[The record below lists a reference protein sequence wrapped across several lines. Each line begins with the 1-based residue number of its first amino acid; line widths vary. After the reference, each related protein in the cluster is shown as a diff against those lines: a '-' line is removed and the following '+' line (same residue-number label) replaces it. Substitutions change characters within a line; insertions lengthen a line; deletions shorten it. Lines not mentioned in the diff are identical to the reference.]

1 MLQLKARLYCK
12 EKKRLLPVKSIYL
25 DLDIAYAGEVDDLS
39 RYHLNQVDL
48 MYWTR
53 HTDINGNDI
62 YEKDYII
69 SESFKE
75 PILIE
80 SLLHYGHLLYTLKP
94 QKIQV
99 VGNIFSDPKIKEK
112 FASN

>member
-12 EKKRLLPVKSIYL
+12 ERKIFIPVKSIYL

-39 RYHLNQVDL
+39 RYHLTHIDL

-53 HTDINGNDI
+53 HTDVNGDDI

-69 SESFKE
+69 SDAFHE

-80 SLLHYGHLLYTLKP
+80 DLLHFGHLLYTYKP

-99 VGNIFSDPKIKEK
+99 VGNIYDQPATKVKMT
-112 FASN
+112 AN